1 MTPDMLTPRQVAKMF
16 NVHPT
21 TVGRWETDGRLRGIR
36 TPGGHRRFRRE
47 DVEALLAHPEGDA
60 A

>member
-1 MTPDMLTPRQVAKMF
+1 MLTPRQVAELF

-21 TVGRWETDGRLRGIR
+21 TVGRWETEGRLRGIR

-47 DVEALLAHPEGDA
+47 DVEALLEVESGDA